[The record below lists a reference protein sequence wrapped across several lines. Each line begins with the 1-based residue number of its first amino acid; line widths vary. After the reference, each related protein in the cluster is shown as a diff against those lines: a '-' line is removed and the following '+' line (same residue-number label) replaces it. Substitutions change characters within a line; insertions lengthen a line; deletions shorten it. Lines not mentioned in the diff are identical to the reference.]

1 MSSLKWVIRFLTACL
16 VQVFIFNE
24 FLFSGYLNPYV
35 YVLFI
40 LWLPTSLPR
49 SRILLIA
56 FAMGLIIDLFE
67 GGGGIHAA
75 ASVFLAY
82 LRPYFIRIISNRM
95 DESREE
101 IKLRELNWLTLSL
114 YTLAGLFVHH
124 LALFSLEQF
133 SLKGFGTV
141 LVRTLYSTLFSYL
154 FVLFIQLW
162 SAPKRKQK

>member
-1 MSSLKWVIRFLTACL
+1 MNSLLWTLRFLTACL

-40 LWLPTSLPR
+40 LWLPTSIAR

-67 GGGGIHAA
+67 GGGGLHAA
-75 ASVFLAY
+75 ASVLLAFV
-82 LRPYFIRIISNRM
+82 RPYFIRIISNRM

-101 IKLRELNWLTLSL
+101 IKLRELNWLTLST
-114 YTLAGLFVHH
+114 YTLAGLFLHH

-133 SLKGFGTV
+133 SFQGFGTV
-141 LVRTLYSTLFSYL
+141 LVRTFYSTLFSYL

-162 SAPKRKQK
+162 TAPKRRQ